1 MGDKVLVVD
10 DSPAFLTLVNRLLTG
25 QGFEVVQA
33 RDGQEGLRTFFST
46 RPDLV
51 VTDVVMP
58 KLDGCQL
65 CQRIREMSDVP
76 VIMVTG
82 KQQAEGDVV
91 RGLDCGA
98 DEYPFKPVGDGE
110 LVARV
115 KATLRRAELAGTER
129 KEVAFADGYLAIDVA
144 ARRVLV
150 GGERIR
156 LTPREFS
163 VLVLL
168 LQNAGSVL
176 THRQILE
183 KVWGWEYGDEID
195 YVRIYVAHVRQK
207 IEPDPGHPRYILTE
221 PGMGY
226 LFQTSTPAR

>member
-1 MGDKVLVVD
+1 MANKVLVVD
-10 DSPAFLTLVNRLLTG
+10 DSPAFLTLVGRLLTG
-25 QGFEVVQA
+25 HGLEVVQA
-33 RDGQEGLRTFFST
+33 RDGEEGLRTFFST

-51 VTDVVMP
+51 VTDVIMP
-58 KLDGCQL
+58 KLDGWQL

-76 VIMVTG
+76 LIMVTG

-98 DEYPFKPVGDGE
+98 DEYLFKPVGNDE

-115 KATLRRAELAGTER
+115 KAALRRADLAPAEHKR
-129 KEVAFADGYLAIDVA
+129 VSFADGYLGIDLDA
-144 ARRVLV
+144 HRVLV

-156 LTPREFS
+156 VTPREFS

-168 LQNAGSVL
+168 LQNAGRVL
-176 THRQILE
+176 SHRQILE

-195 YVRIYVAHVRQK
+195 YVRIYVAHLRQK
-207 IEPDPGHPRYILTE
+207 IEPDPSHPRYVITE
-221 PGMGY
+221 PGVGY
-226 LFQTSTPAR
+226 FFQDRAPVR